1 MRSMPFWL
9 RAATWARCAKTSSA
23 VNLLLLGPA
32 KQENAKHR
40 SSRFL
45 ASKDALRAV
54 WIVSNAICVVCH
66 HTSFSN
72 AATAAACGLPGL
84 FFMTRCAAAS
94 APSSVRMKSMAGC
107 RVSCGPKRGA
117 RVKGRQTLYMA
128 CDQHLQL
135 SHAKKLVEL
144 NSFCHSYRNM
154 RPSSRLPTLSRPSTS
169 CSGKRFPQEPS
180 SRPGSLVLGCARRP
194 LQVPPAFPLG
204 ATYSKS
210 AALSSAMIQST
221 ERRSIAVGLPRIQ
234 FQDGCFSWASTR
246 LAATK

>member
-23 VNLLLLGPA
+23 VNLVLLGPA

-72 AATAAACGLPGL
+72 AVTAAACGLPGL
-84 FFMTRCAAAS
+84 FFMMRCAAAS

-135 SHAKKLVEL
+135 SHAKKNLW
-144 NSFCHSYRNM
+144 NSTHSA
-154 RPSSRLPTLSRPSTS
+154 TAT
-169 CSGKRFPQEPS
+169 ET
-180 SRPGSLVLGCARRP
+180 CARPCACQLCQDPPRLVQENGFLKNPALVRARWFWVVPGGHSKFLQRFRLVQHTQSP
-194 LQVPPAFPLG
+194 LHCLQP
-204 ATYSKS
+204 
-210 AALSSAMIQST
+210 
-221 ERRSIAVGLPRIQ
+221 
-234 FQDGCFSWASTR
+234 
-246 LAATK
+246 